1 MRRSLVLVLA
11 AFLAVSCNRG
21 GDPNVITAS
30 GYVEATDVR
39 LSAKIAGRIESV
51 AVSEGDAITAGSV
64 GAKIETVDL
73 GLALRQARAEREVAE
88 AELRLRLKGARVE
101 DIREMEAQLRSAESD
116 FAGAQRDFERL
127 DALLERGSGTTK
139 SRDDAKTRR
148 DTLRA
153 RGDAIS
159 QALARLRTGF
169 RSEEKDASRA
179 RLATVDA
186 RIAQLD
192 QQIADATIVSP
203 IAGVVTEKLA
213 EPGELLTPGGPVAV
227 ITDLSDA
234 WLNVYISEPD
244 LPRVR
249 LGMAAEVLTD
259 DGQSRKGT
267 ITCVAS
273 KAEFTPKNV
282 QTRDERAKLV
292 FKLKIGLDNEDL
304 LFKPGMPAEARI
316 AVVPETP
323 K

>member
-1 MRRSLVLVLA
+1 MRRIFLPALTLLLLA
-11 AFLAVSCNRG
+11 SCKG
-21 GDPNVITAS
+21 TDDPYSITAS

-39 LSAKIAGRIESV
+39 LSAKVAGRVESV

-64 GAKIETVDL
+64 VAKIETVDL
-73 GLALRQARAEREVAE
+73 ELALRQARAERGVAD
-88 AELRLRLKGARVE
+88 AEFRLRLKGARDE

-116 FAGAQRDFERL
+116 LAGAQRDYDRFA
-127 DALLERGSGTTK
+127 ALLERGSGTTK

-153 RGDAIS
+153 RVDATS
-159 QALARLRTGF
+159 QSLARLRSGF
-169 RSEEKDASRA
+169 RAEEKDASRA

-186 RIAQLD
+186 RIAQLE
-192 QQIADATIVSP
+192 QQIADATIFSP

-213 EPGELLTPGGPVAV
+213 EPGELLSPGGPVAV
-227 ITDLSDA
+227 ITNLADA

-249 LGMAAEVLTD
+249 LGMEAVVNTD
-259 DGQSRKGT
+259 DGQSRKGK
-267 ITCVAS
+267 IIYIAS

-292 FKLKIGLDNEDL
+292 FKLKIGLDNEDG
-304 LFKPGMPAEARI
+304 LFKPGMPAEMNMYALQE
-316 AVVPETP
+316 AT